1 MHFYHFELP
10 ASAFNAHL
18 SQHDHISS
26 SDEDVERYNAIA
38 DQVILETLRPKTPYL
53 IYHFLALLDYA
64 GCTQTRLAKLLEIS
78 PVTLS
83 HILHARRSA
92 SDDIARA
99 LLVLALRMDSTE
111 EWTLELFQRA

>member
-10 ASAFNAHL
+10 ASAFNSHL
-18 SQHDHISS
+18 SQHDHTPS
-26 SDEDVERYNAIA
+26 SDEDVERYNAIV
-38 DQVILETLRPKTPYL
+38 DQVIFNLRPKTPYL
-53 IYHFLALLDYA
+53 IFHFLALLDHA

-83 HILHARRSA
+83 HILHGRRSA

-99 LLVLALRMDSTE
+99 LLILALRMDSTE